1 MTPPKQIEI
10 KSDGNILELRS
21 QKKDVIVYEYVES
34 KSKLGMELVLT
45 ELELEKGLKNEIFK
59 QK

>member
-10 KSDGNILELRS
+10 KSDGNILELKS